1 MGLKKKNDIRLIK
14 RILFLMVQKALFF
27 ETRNYE
33 TALSS
38 VNFLQ
43 LSFPL
48 HAKMQF
54 KHRNHINANLMIL
67 S

>member
-1 MGLKKKNDIRLIK
+1 MGLKKKNGIRLTK

-33 TALSS
+33 TGLSS
-38 VNFLQ
+38 VDFPQ

-54 KHRNHINANLMIL
+54 KHRNHIDVNGMIL

>member
-38 VNFLQ
+38 VNFQQ

-48 HAKMQF
+48 HAKCSL
-54 KHRNHINANLMIL
+54 NIEII
-67 S
+67 

>member
-14 RILFLMVQKALFF
+14 RILFLMVQKALVF

-38 VNFLQ
+38 VNF
-43 LSFPL
+43 P
-48 HAKMQF
+48 
-54 KHRNHINANLMIL
+54 
-67 S
+67 